1 MGNASFDAPQTL
13 PLLLSFDEFIEG
25 RAYQGRTQLAIRPTM
40 GSASNLN
47 EALALQLI
55 EESGQASQQYT
66 WITFSVNGSPT
77 TTRLVIENPDRTYA
91 ARLGGARALYKS
103 RSTNAFTYRGEDP
116 TLYADDFS
124 QLSGV
129 GSQDLGPVIHL
140 LRWLQQSDAETF
152 DRELGDWVDIPA
164 FARYVATHDLLNNF
178 DDMAGPGRNFLLS
191 YDLDSRLFTVIT
203 WDMNLAIS
211 GMGGGGPPGGFG
223 LPGGGRGF
231 GPPGGGRGFGPPG
244 GGRGFGPPGGAP
256 PVGARG
262 FGPPGGPADGGGFGG
277 MGNQL
282 KSRFLESTA
291 FADVRNAARDELN
304 ALWFTSGR
312 AAALVAELSRYV
324 PVSDSLTA
332 EQISREA
339 DSLSATVTRN

>member
-1 MGNASFDAPQTL
+1 MGGASFNAPNTL
-13 PLLLSFDEFIEG
+13 PLLMSFDEFIAG

-40 GSASNLN
+40 GYASNLN

-55 EESGQASQQYT
+55 ADSGQASQDYT
-66 WITFSVNGSPT
+66 WVTFSVNGGPT
-77 TTRLVIENPDRTYA
+77 TTRLVIENPDHNYA
-91 ARLGGARALYKS
+91 ARLGGGARVLYKS

-140 LRWLQQSDAETF
+140 LRWLSQADAETF
-152 DRELGDWVDIPA
+152 DRELADWVDVPA
-164 FARYVATHDLLNNF
+164 FARYVATHELLNNF

-191 YDLDSRLFTVIT
+191 YGLGTKRFTVIS

-211 GMGGGGPPGGFG
+211 GMGGGQ
-223 LPGGGRGF
+223 GF
-231 GPPGGGRGFGPPG
+231 GPPGGRGFRGAPG
-244 GGRGFGPPGGAP
+244 GMLPGGRGAIPFEPPAGFAPPGAPGAA
-256 PVGARG
+256 GA
-262 FGPPGGPADGGGFGG
+262 FPGGGGGFGR
-277 MGNQL
+277 MGNPL
-282 KSRFLESTA
+282 KSRFLESKA
-291 FADVRNAARDELN
+291 FADVIEAARDELN

-312 AAALVAELSRYV
+312 AAALLAELSSHV

-332 EQISREA
+332 EQISRETE
-339 DSLSATVTRN
+339 SLLAVVTRN